1 MMSRDPLGAA
11 EQAATAEEIVATLRH
26 DLRNCFGTIRN
37 AAFFLKRKIAREQAF
52 RDDPRVEQF
61 IHVID
66 DEAVAASALVDDVAQ
81 SRIPALRRPVSASAR
96 ACVHTAAACARIAE
110 PGIRVDVDA
119 ADGTVELDPAELA
132 LAVRCLV
139 ENAAESM
146 AGGGVVTL
154 RGSVVDARYR
164 IEVGDTGA
172 GVPEADREVITRPFY
187 TTKPGRLGLGLNIAA
202 RVARRYF
209 GTLSIERGAPCGT
222 RACIELPLGPQRDP
236 GGPGDPGAGGSG
248 DPGADGPGD
257 PGADGP
263 GDPGAGGPAGL
274 EPPP

>member
-1 MMSRDPLGAA
+1 MSRDPLGAA

-37 AAFFLKRKIAREQAF
+37 AAFFLKRKVAREQAC

-66 DEAVAASALVDDVAQ
+66 EEAVEASALVDDVVVQ
-81 SRIPALRRPVSASAR
+81 SRMPALRRTVSASAR
-96 ACVHTAAACARIAE
+96 ACVHTAAACARFAGT
-110 PGIRVDVDA
+110 GIHVDVEA
-119 ADGTVELDPAELA
+119 ADGTVELDPDELA

-154 RGSVVDARYR
+154 RGSVVGARYH

-187 TTKPGRLGLGLNIAA
+187 TTKPGHLGLGLNIAA

-209 GTLSIERGAPCGT
+209 GTFAIERRAPCGT
-222 RACIELPLGPQRDP
+222 RACIELPLGPQGD
-236 GGPGDPGAGGSG
+236 PGDPRA
-248 DPGADGPGD
+248 PG
-257 PGADGP
+257 
-263 GDPGAGGPAGL
+263 GL

>member
-37 AAFFLKRKIAREQAF
+37 AAYYIRRKVAREQLC

-61 IHVID
+61 IQVID
-66 DEAVAASALVDDVAQ
+66 EEVIAASALVDDVVG
-81 SRIPALRRPVSASAR
+81 SRARPRRRTVSASALECVR
-96 ACVHTAAACARIAE
+96 AAAACARIAG
-110 PGIRVDVDA
+110 PGIRVDVEA
-119 ADGTVELDPAELA
+119 ADGVVELDPAELS

-146 AGGGVVTL
+146 EGGGVVAL
-154 RGSVVDARYR
+154 RGRVVGARYR
-164 IEVGDTGA
+164 IEVEDTGA
-172 GVPEADREVITRPFY
+172 GVPEAEREAITRPFY
-187 TTKPGRLGLGLNIAA
+187 TTKPGHLGLGLNIAE

-209 GTLSIERGAPCGT
+209 GALTIESGAPRGT
-222 RACIELPLGPQRDP
+222 RACIELPL
-236 GGPGDPGAGGSG
+236 AGEA
-248 DPGADGPGD
+248 PGAD
-257 PGADGP
+257 A
-263 GDPGAGGPAGL
+263 A

>member
-1 MMSRDPLGAA
+1 MMGRDPLGAA
-11 EQAATAEEIVATLRH
+11 EQIATAEEIVATMRH

-52 RDDPRVEQF
+52 QDDPRVEQF
-61 IHVID
+61 LHVID
-66 DEAVAASALVDDVAQ
+66 EEAIAASALVDGVTDA
-81 SRIPALRRPVSASAR
+81 RAHLRRRPVSASALE
-96 ACVHTAAACARIAE
+96 CVRLAAASARIAD
-110 PGIRVDVDA
+110 PGIRVDLDA
-119 ADGTVELDPAELA
+119 ADGVVELDPDELS

-154 RGSVVDARYR
+154 RGSVVGARYR

-172 GVPEADREVITRPFY
+172 GVPEAEREAIMRPFY

-209 GTLSIERGAPCGT
+209 GTLTLGDAALRGT
-222 RACIELPLGPQRDP
+222 RACIELPL
-236 GGPGDPGAGGSG
+236 A
-248 DPGADGPGD
+248 A
-257 PGADGP
+257 AT
-263 GDPGAGGPAGL
+263 
-274 EPPP
+274 EPPPAAGPAEPPP

>member
-37 AAFFLKRKIAREQAF
+37 AAYFIRRKVAREQVC

-66 DEAVAASALVDDVAQ
+66 EEVLAASALVDDVIG
-81 SRIPALRRPVSASAR
+81 SRARPRRRTVSASALE
-96 ACVHTAAACARIAE
+96 CVRTAAACARIAE

-119 ADGTVELDPAELA
+119 ADGAVELDPAELA

-146 AGGGVVTL
+146 EGGGVVAL
-154 RGSVVDARYR
+154 RGRVVGARYR
-164 IEVGDTGA
+164 IEVEDTGA
-172 GVPEADREVITRPFY
+172 GVPEAEREAITRPFY
-187 TTKPGRLGLGLNIAA
+187 TTKPGHLGLGLNIAE

-209 GTLSIERGAPCGT
+209 GALTIERGAPRGT
-222 RACIELPLGPQRDP
+222 RTCIELPLAGEA
-236 GGPGDPGAGGSG
+236 PGAG
-248 DPGADGPGD
+248 A
-257 PGADGP
+257 A
-263 GDPGAGGPAGL
+263 

>member
-37 AAFFLKRKIAREQAF
+37 AAYFIRRKVAREQLC

-66 DEAVAASALVDDVAQ
+66 EEVLAASALVDDVIG
-81 SRIPALRRPVSASAR
+81 SRARPLRRTVSASAR
-96 ACVHTAAACARIAE
+96 ECVHTAAACARIAE
-110 PGIRVDVDA
+110 PGVRVDVEA
-119 ADGTVELDPAELA
+119 VDGVVELDPAELS

-146 AGGGVVTL
+146 EGGGVVAL
-154 RGSVVDARYR
+154 RGRVVGARYR
-164 IEVGDTGA
+164 IEVEDTGA
-172 GVPEADREVITRPFY
+172 GVPEAELEAITRPFY
-187 TTKPGRLGLGLNIAA
+187 TTKPGHLGLGLNIAG

-209 GTLSIERGAPCGT
+209 GALTIEGGAPRGT
-222 RACIELPLGPQRDP
+222 RTCIELPLAVEA
-236 GGPGDPGAGGSG
+236 PGAG
-248 DPGADGPGD
+248 A
-257 PGADGP
+257 A
-263 GDPGAGGPAGL
+263 

>member
-37 AAFFLKRKIAREQAF
+37 AAYFIRRKVAREQVC

-66 DEAVAASALVDDVAQ
+66 EEVIAASALVDDVIG
-81 SRIPALRRPVSASAR
+81 SRARPRGRTVSASALECLR
-96 ACVHTAAACARIAE
+96 TAVACARIAG

-119 ADGTVELDPAELA
+119 ADGAVELDPAELS

-146 AGGGVVTL
+146 EGGGVVAL
-154 RGSVVDARYR
+154 RGRVVGGARYR
-164 IEVGDTGA
+164 IEVEDTGA
-172 GVPEADREVITRPFY
+172 GVPEAEREAITRPFY
-187 TTKPGRLGLGLNIAA
+187 TTKPGHLGLGLNIAG
-202 RVARRYF
+202 RVAHRYF
-209 GTLSIERGAPCGT
+209 GALTIESGAPRGT
-222 RACIELPLGPQRDP
+222 RACIELPLAGEAV
-236 GGPGDPGAGGSG
+236 GAG
-248 DPGADGPGD
+248 A
-257 PGADGP
+257 
-263 GDPGAGGPAGL
+263 AG
-274 EPPP
+274 PPP

>member
-37 AAFFLKRKIAREQAF
+37 AAYFIRRKVAREQLC

-66 DEAVAASALVDDVAQ
+66 EEVLAASALVDDAIG
-81 SRIPALRRPVSASAR
+81 SRARPRRRTVSASALE
-96 ACVHTAAACARIAE
+96 CVRTAAACARIAE
-110 PGIRVDVDA
+110 PGIRVDVEA
-119 ADGTVELDPAELA
+119 ADGVVELDPAELS

-146 AGGGVVTL
+146 EGGGVVAL
-154 RGSVVDARYR
+154 RGRVVGARYR
-164 IEVGDTGA
+164 IEVEDTGA
-172 GVPEADREVITRPFY
+172 GVPEAEREAITRPFY
-187 TTKPGRLGLGLNIAA
+187 TTKPGHLGLGLNIAE

-209 GTLSIERGAPCGT
+209 GALTIESGAPRGT
-222 RACIELPLGPQRDP
+222 RACIELPLAVEA
-236 GGPGDPGAGGSG
+236 PGAG
-248 DPGADGPGD
+248 A
-257 PGADGP
+257 A
-263 GDPGAGGPAGL
+263 